1 MASNLKIT
9 RELDP
14 KRPAVLF
21 IPGGMATPPAVFDG
35 IEGEIPWQ

>member
-21 IPGGMATPPAVFDG
+21 IPGGDG
-35 IEGEIPWQ
+35 HSARGIRRD